1 MHCILNYPTKDKNAN
16 LNMIDDLKKRYPK
29 HLIGYSDHTLGI
41 EVPTAA
47 VAMGATVIEKHF
59 TLDKKLSGPDH
70 AASLEPDELIAMVK
84 AIKNIEAAI
93 SGSGTKEP
101 SESEMKNIA
110 IVRKSIHLVKSM
122 KTGDVIN
129 ESDIVALRP
138 GLGISP
144 MEWEN
149 VIGKT
154 LLNDKNAYDLIHW
167 EDLK

>member
-1 MHCILNYPTKDKNAN
+1 MRKLKFVDLFAGLGGFHVGLSKLGHKCIYACEIDKQLNEYYGKN
-16 LNMIDDLKKRYPK
+16 
-29 HLIGYSDHTLGI
+29 
-41 EVPTAA
+41 
-47 VAMGATVIEKHF
+47 F
-59 TLDKKLSGPDH
+59 TLDKKLPGPDH

-122 KTGDVIN
+122 KTGEVIN

-144 MEWEN
+144 MQWEN

-154 LLNDKNAYDLIHW
+154 LVNDKNAYDLIHW